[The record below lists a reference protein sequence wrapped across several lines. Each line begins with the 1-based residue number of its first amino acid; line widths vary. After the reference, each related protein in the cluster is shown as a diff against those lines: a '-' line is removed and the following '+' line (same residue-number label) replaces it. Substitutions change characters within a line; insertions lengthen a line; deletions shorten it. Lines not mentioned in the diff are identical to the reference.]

1 MVIQIKDRAL
11 LMISGADAETF
22 LQAQLTNDITL
33 LNNNDIQLSAFCQHQ
48 GKIISLFWVMRFSKD
63 FLLSFPA
70 ELAEK
75 VIARLQMFI
84 LMSDVKIDN
93 YSAIYSQIG
102 LINEAVTGAYLINE
116 NLSILIQSVKDSDKA
131 LNANQDEWKKACI
144 DFQIPEVLSITSE
157 MFVPQMLNL
166 DIDEVGVNFSKGCYP
181 GQEVVA
187 RLHYLGEAKRR
198 LFAFKSDFEM
208 QVGDSLYC
216 SSSKAAKARG
226 DRYKGSGIVV
236 NSVKSNSIFYC
247 LATLDVELLDSKIT
261 LNNEHGPILEK
272 INNE

>member
-1 MVIQIKDRAL
+1 MLIQIKDRAL
-11 LMISGADAETF
+11 VMISGADAESF

-33 LNNNDIQLSAFCQHQ
+33 LKNDIQISAFCQHQ
-48 GKIISLFWVMRFSKD
+48 GKIISLFWLMRFGKG

-70 ELAEK
+70 DLTEK
-75 VIARLQMFI
+75 VIARLQMFV
-84 LMSDVKIDN
+84 LMSDVQIDN
-93 YSAIYSQIG
+93 FSTKYSQIG
-102 LINEAVTGAYLINE
+102 LINEAVPGAYSIND
-116 NLSILIQSVKDSDKA
+116 NLSVLIQSVKDSDKA
-131 LNANQDEWKKACI
+131 LSANQDEWKKACI

-187 RLHYLGEAKRR
+187 RLNYLGEAKRR
-198 LFAFKSDFEM
+198 LFAFKSNFEM
-208 QVGDSLYC
+208 KVGDSLYC

-226 DRYKGSGIVV
+226 ERYKGSGIVV
-236 NSVKSNSIFYC
+236 NSVKYNSIFYC
-247 LATLDVELLDSKIT
+247 LASLDIDLLASNIT
-261 LNNEHGPILEK
+261 LNNKHGPMLKI